1 MKDIE
6 YLKKQIKK
14 YPRVCY
20 CHELMELL
28 EDTNKKLEATND
40 RAKIKEDI
48 KFLNEMHDI
57 TQHLMTKQYDFC
69 RLELL
74 NKMIE
79 DWKDEL
85 ESSAGL

>member
-1 MKDIE
+1 MKVKEFDTLRKRDFENGATLNEIRDS
-6 YLKKQIKK
+6 LKK
-14 YPRVCY
+14 
-20 CHELMELL
+20 L
-28 EDTNKKLEATND
+28 EHFEATND